1 MKRSLALLF
10 GLVLAFSLVSG
21 VDAGEKKFRL
31 GFVIRTL
38 DSPYYVALADSVKKL
53 CTEKGWEIDVLDSN
67 VDTEKEAQNV
77 DAFISKGVDL
87 LFLDCVVPDPAV
99 PVINNCAEAGIPV
112 INLDSGVGEGAR
124 DVTTVYSDNKQN
136 GRLVGKAYGDF
147 LGKDKP
153 IRAIIL
159 SGNKGS
165 VAGTERRTGLFCGI
179 LESRLGVG
187 EKEAWDLAYKFED
200 QLTASGRAANDAAKF
215 SLGGQGWGAW
225 SEEGGLEAAEDLIT
239 ANMDLT
245 CVLGE
250 NDQMLFGAMTALSN
264 AGIENVDI
272 VAAADGAKRAYDLI
286 REGKYFASGENS
298 PYKVAEK
305 GVDIATEIL
314 VGGKDPYSYPRITL
328 TEAVAVTKDKVAE
341 RYDFGF

>member
-1 MKRSLALLF
+1 MRKSLALLLAVVMALA
-10 GLVLAFSLVSG
+10 LVG
-21 VDAGEKKFRL
+21 VARAADKKIKV

-53 CTEKGWEIDVLDSN
+53 CEANGWTASVLDSN

-77 DAFISKGVDL
+77 DAFISLGVDI

-99 PVINNCAEAGIPV
+99 PVINNAVEAGIDV
-112 INLDSGVGEGAR
+112 INLDSGVGEGAK
-124 DVTTVYSDNKQN
+124 DITTVYSDNEQN
-136 GRLVGKAYGDF
+136 GRLVGIAYAKKV
-147 LGKDKP
+147 GKDTP
-153 IRAIIL
+153 IKAILL

-165 VAGTERRTGLFCGI
+165 VAGTQRRDGLFCGI
-179 LESRLGVG
+179 LEQRLGIS
-187 EKEAWDLAYKFED
+187 EKEAWDLAHKMED
-200 QLTASGRAANDAAKF
+200 QLTSTGKADNAKAKF
-215 SLGGQGWGAW
+215 AIAGQGWGAW

-239 ANMDLT
+239 ANRDLT

-250 NDQMLFGAMTALSN
+250 NDQMLFGAMTALDN
-264 AGIENVDI
+264 AGIKNVDI

-286 REGKYFASGENS
+286 RQGKYYATGENS

-305 GVDIATEIL
+305 GVAIAKEIL
-314 VGGKDPYSYPRITL
+314 IDGKDKKSYPKITL
-328 TEAVAVTKDKVAE
+328 TEAVAVTAENVSE